1 MKTFVAI
8 CAVVLAP
15 VTLFALPNY
24 DPFADATGS
33 SGTAYAVGNWVSK
46 SDAGAV
52 GTGQKDAT
60 GGQWYHAGAVA
71 NNSPIIT
78 AGSVGYP
85 GLAGGGTNMVLVGSG
100 GADLASGRYF
110 HSTMAKALT

>member
-1 MKTFVAI
+1 MKTLTVFLSAI
-8 CAVVLAP
+8 FSPLI
-15 VTLFALPNY
+15 LFALPNY
-24 DPFADATGS
+24 DPFADATAS

-46 SDAGAV
+46 NDAGAT

-60 GGQWYHAGAVA
+60 GAQWFHAGAAA

-85 GLAGGGTNMVLVGSG
+85 GLAGGGTNMVLAGNG
-100 GADLASGRYF
+100 TATDLASGR
-110 HSTMAKALT
+110 

>member
-1 MKTFVAI
+1 MKTLAALCAI
-8 CAVVLAP
+8 IISP

-33 SGTAYAVGNWVSK
+33 GGTAYAVGNWLGK
-46 SDAGAV
+46 SDAGAI

-60 GGQWYHAGAVA
+60 GGQWYIAGGAGSAVS
-71 NNSPIIT
+71 NSPVVT

-85 GLAGGGTNMVLVGSG
+85 GLASGGTNMVLVGSG
-100 GADLASGRYF
+100 
-110 HSTMAKALT
+110 